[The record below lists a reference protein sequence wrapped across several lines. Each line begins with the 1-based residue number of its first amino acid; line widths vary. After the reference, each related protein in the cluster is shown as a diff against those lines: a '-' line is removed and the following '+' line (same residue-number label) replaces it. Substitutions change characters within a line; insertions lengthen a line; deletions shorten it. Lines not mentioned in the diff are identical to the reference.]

1 VAATVEA
8 VLVSALLRLLARYR
22 RATILTTTL
31 VVSFLLMTLQV
42 RHETAVVSFTRQ
54 VLLFTVS
61 PFIKLTAV
69 TVQGVTGIWRD
80 YVDLRGLQEENKGL
94 RRETATQKRRIDQLE
109 EQALETQRLQALLAM
124 RQASRAEFLTARV
137 VGKDATNWFKTILL
151 DRGSLEGVRRNQPVL
166 APDGLVGRV
175 VEVTPT
181 SAKVQLLTDPV
192 NAVGGL
198 IQRTRVTGIVSGNL
212 GAGARVRYLPL
223 MADVVVGDQVV
234 TSGMGGVFPKG
245 IPIGRITAVER
256 RSGALFQE
264 ASLQPAVDLSRL
276 EEVLILMTLEA
287 NASSGAGTSFGA
299 GASREA
305 GTSLGAGAGFE
316 AGTGRRP

>member
-1 VAATVEA
+1 VTG
-8 VLVSALLRLLARYR
+8 LLRLLARYR
-22 RATILTTTL
+22 RATILTAAL
-31 VVSFLLMTLQV
+31 LLSFLLMTLQV
-42 RHETAVVSFTRQ
+42 RHETAVVTVTRQ
-54 VLLFTVS
+54 VLLFLAS
-61 PFIKLTAV
+61 PFIKVTAAS
-69 TVQGVTGIWRD
+69 VQGVNDIWRD
-80 YVDLRGLQEENKGL
+80 YVDLRGLRGENKRLQHEAATL
-94 RRETATQKRRIDQLE
+94 RRRLDQLA
-109 EQALETQRLQALLAM
+109 EQALETQRLQRLLAM
-124 RQASRAEFLTARV
+124 RETPQPEFLTARV

-181 SAKVQLLTDPV
+181 SARVQLLTDPV

-223 MADVVVGDQVV
+223 LADVVVGDVVV

-245 IPIGRITAVER
+245 IPVGRITSVER

-264 ASLQPAVDLSRL
+264 ATLQPTVDLSRL
-276 EEVLILMTLEA
+276 EEVLILKALEPG
-287 NASSGAGTSFGA
+287 ASSA
-299 GASREA
+299 GASSA
-305 GTSLGAGAGFE
+305 GTSLGAGTSS
-316 AGTGRRP
+316 AGTGFEFGAGRRP

>member
-1 VAATVEA
+1 M
-8 VLVSALLRLLARYR
+8 SALLRLLARYR

-42 RHETAVVSFTRQ
+42 RHETAVVVFTRQ

-61 PFIKLTAV
+61 PFIKVTAAA
-69 TVQGVTGIWRD
+69 VQGVSGIWRD
-80 YVDLRGLQEENKGL
+80 YVDLRGLQEEGKRL
-94 RRETATQKRRIDQLE
+94 QHETATLKRRIDQLE

-223 MADVVVGDQVV
+223 MADVVVGDRVV

-256 RSGALFQE
+256 RSGALFQV
-264 ASLQPAVDLSRL
+264 ATLQPAVDLSRL
-276 EEVLILMTLEA
+276 EEVLILTTLEA
-287 NASSGAGTSFGA
+287 HASSGAGTGLE
-299 GASREA
+299 G
-305 GTSLGAGAGFE
+305 
-316 AGTGRRP
+316 GTGRRP

>member
-1 VAATVEA
+1 M
-8 VLVSALLRLLARYR
+8 SALLRLLARYR

-245 IPIGRITAVER
+245 IPIGRITAVDR

-287 NASSGAGTSFGA
+287 NASSGAGTTFGA